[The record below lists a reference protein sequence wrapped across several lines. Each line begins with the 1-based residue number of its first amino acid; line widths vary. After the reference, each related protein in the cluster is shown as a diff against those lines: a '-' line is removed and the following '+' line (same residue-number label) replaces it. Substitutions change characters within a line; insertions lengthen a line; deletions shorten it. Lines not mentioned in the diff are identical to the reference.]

1 MYLTAALFGL
11 SPKEQATE
19 ERSEA
24 AVIWS
29 EMKDSLSAVQE
40 NVVLS
45 YALVDFFLEWRLDR
59 SSPQSSVIYIYIYN
73 ISRVGLFLCL
83 FWADNDDFEHL
94 SRLSHE

>member
-45 YALVDFFLEWRLDR
+45 YVLIDFFLEWRLDR
-59 SSPQSSVIYIYIYN
+59 SSPQSSV
-73 ISRVGLFLCL
+73 
-83 FWADNDDFEHL
+83 
-94 SRLSHE
+94 